1 MKAFGK
7 NYWDWWLCKLFS
19 FPVSVHGQIIFWL
32 FFFLYHKVIGETLF
46 GICLP
51 IVVTDRMLKD
61 IKGMSNDKKNNV
73 VH

>member
-1 MKAFGK
+1 MRAFGK
-7 NYWDWWLCKLFS
+7 EYWDWWLCKLFS
-19 FPVSVHGQIIFWL
+19 FPVSVHVQIIFWL
-32 FFFLYHKVIGETLF
+32 FFFLYHGVIGGTLF

-61 IKGMSNDKKNNV
+61 IRGMNNDKKNTA